1 MECLIRGSNFL
12 LKNIPNESFIFQRDS
27 VPRFLF
33 QDFGSNIF
41 PYLLVNI
48 GSGVSIVKV
57 DSESEFKRIGGTSM
71 GGGTFWGLG
80 SLITEAKGFDELLQL
95 ASMGNHKNVDMLVG
109 DIYGGHYEMLGLPSD
124 IIASSFGK
132 ASRSSKEDTETRGRF
147 RDADKAKSLL
157 HMISNDIGQIA
168 YLNAK
173 LHNLKRIYFGGYF
186 IRGHPVTMH
195 TITFAINYWSKGEV
209 QALFLRHEGYLGAVG
224 AFLNG
229 AEEENIPISS
239 WCENFAGS
247 SGFVNNF
254 SRPLPTP
261 YDVLELDHRDRH
273 LTSFPLLKGA
283 ASYVPDLINL
293 SVDGVARQY
302 WLHCFE
308 EMVDKI
314 ADCAA
319 ASQDN
324 RLHATQ
330 RAETFRQKHRAQLA
344 ILSTEPSAYGTLTVR
359 SLLNARQQCLVECGF
374 PDPYAMIKKVEN
386 EAALQNF
393 VERLNMLDTLSWE
406 ERQLNLIEGVLSGN
420 MFDWGAKEVTK
431 LMEVGHLPFDAAKA
445 KLQRRPWL
453 VDAFD
458 DWLERLR
465 GPPHSCAVIFTDN
478 SGNDVILGIFPFVRE
493 LLNRGTKV
501 ILAANSLPSLNDVV
515 ANELKILLA
524 AAADMCPTFQLA
536 CEEGNLMVMET
547 ESESPCIDLR
557 AVDLF
562 LAEESVRL
570 NVDLVLLE
578 GMGRAVHTNFDA
590 IFTCECL
597 KLAVLKNQWLAQRLG
612 GHTFDVIFKFERP

>member
-1 MECLIRGSNFL
+1 MKATGGGAHKYTQLISEKFGVRVDKEDEMECLIRGSNFL

-195 TITFAINYWSKGEV
+195 TITFAINYWSK
-209 QALFLRHEGYLGAVG
+209 
-224 AFLNG
+224 
-229 AEEENIPISS
+229 
-239 WCENFAGS
+239 
-247 SGFVNNF
+247 
-254 SRPLPTP
+254 